1 MNHDL
6 PPASPLPPELERQ
19 AQRNVALRLGWL
31 THAAVFTLVNAG
43 LWLAGHRHG
52 WLGLPT
58 GGWAVGLLV
67 HGLVVWLRPTGEA
80 VKHRLLQAERQR
92 LKGH

>member
-6 PPASPLPPELERQ
+6 PPASPLPPELEHQ

-58 GGWAVGLLV
+58 GGWAIGLLV

-80 VKHRLLQAERQR
+80 LKQRLLQAERQR
-92 LKGH
+92 LQQH